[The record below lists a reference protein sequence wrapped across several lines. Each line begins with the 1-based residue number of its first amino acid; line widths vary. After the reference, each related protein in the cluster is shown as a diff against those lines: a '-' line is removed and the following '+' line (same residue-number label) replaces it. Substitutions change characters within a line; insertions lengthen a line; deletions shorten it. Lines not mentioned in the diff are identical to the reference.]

1 MRRVRRATT
10 KVLVTGMLCLLV
22 APFLGSTAIAQGT
35 DGPDLR
41 VRLHYGTPGGIFDP
55 ALWRYTSDWFVYPS
69 LFNWLVRWVPG
80 SGGSQLEPDL
90 AESWEMSED
99 GRVYTFHLRE
109 GVQFQDGYGEM
120 TASDVVFSFQ
130 RQMDDESMSFNQDL
144 SNVAS
149 VTAVDDYT
157 VEIALQE
164 PQPSFLAMVVAY
176 RPGFIISQAAVE
188 ERGADFAIHPIGTGP
203 YVMRGINEL
212 GEVVTEAHPD
222 FFRGTP
228 DARSITF
235 VHVGEEA
242 VVAAAIANGELQF
255 IQTRGNPEVVQAL
268 SANPDIHVERRIQYD
283 NILQVQFSPNF
294 EPVQDVLVRRAMAH
308 AIDRDLF
315 MAALPG
321 LDEAAYIVRPE
332 QLFGGASL
340 DQVTNY
346 PYDPDRARE
355 LLAEAGYPDGF
366 TLRLMHATTA
376 TEATIGAILTE
387 NWRAVGIDVVQD
399 PTELTAQF
407 EKRNTGDFDVSFSA
421 TARPGDPD
429 LLFTNVFHSA
439 SSAPVGSNFIHY
451 GGADDLIEEA
461 RLTLDPER
469 RAELYLQVQEQI
481 MTDLPIIPLVYRAF
495 AAAWRDPI
503 ATMVPGVVNNFWGE
517 TIEIR

>member
-69 LFNWLVRWVPG
+69 LFNWLFRWVPG

-157 VEIALQE
+157 VEIALHE

-308 AIDRDLF
+308 AIDR
-315 MAALPG
+315 
-321 LDEAAYIVRPE
+321 
-332 QLFGGASL
+332 
-340 DQVTNY
+340 
-346 PYDPDRARE
+346 
-355 LLAEAGYPDGF
+355 
-366 TLRLMHATTA
+366 
-376 TEATIGAILTE
+376 
-387 NWRAVGIDVVQD
+387 
-399 PTELTAQF
+399 
-407 EKRNTGDFDVSFSA
+407 
-421 TARPGDPD
+421 
-429 LLFTNVFHSA
+429 
-439 SSAPVGSNFIHY
+439 
-451 GGADDLIEEA
+451 
-461 RLTLDPER
+461 
-469 RAELYLQVQEQI
+469 
-481 MTDLPIIPLVYRAF
+481 
-495 AAAWRDPI
+495 
-503 ATMVPGVVNNFWGE
+503 
-517 TIEIR
+517 